1 MKLLNRKGFTLV
13 ELLAVLVIM
22 IAISSIAISS
32 ISAALERSK
41 GNQNK
46 QKIKLLESAAE
57 VYVSEH
63 KNSIS
68 DSDYC
73 ISVDTLLNGGYIDE
87 DNIKDANGDLFS
99 GGIEINAN
107 DFTYNKN
114 LSSGARGL
122 QLRSKPL

>member
-1 MKLLNRKGFTLV
+1 MRMLNRKGFTLV

-22 IAISSIAISS
+22 IAISAIAIPS

-41 GNQNK
+41 NSQNK

-68 DSDYC
+68 ASC
-73 ISVDTLLNGGYIDE
+73 VSVNTLLNGGYIDE
-87 DNIKDANGDLFS
+87 DNTKDANGDLFS

-114 LSSGARGL
+114 LSGCV
-122 QLRSKPL
+122 

>member
-114 LSSGARGL
+114 LSGCV
-122 QLRSKPL
+122 

>member
-1 MKLLNRKGFTLV
+1 MKIINRKGFTLV

-22 IAISSIAISS
+22 IAISAIAIPS

-41 GNQNK
+41 NSQDK

-68 DSDYC
+68 ASC
-73 ISVDTLLNGGYIDE
+73 VSVNTLLNGGYIDE
-87 DNIKDANGDLFS
+87 DNTKDANGDMFS
-99 GGIEINAN
+99 GGVKIEDSN
-107 DFTYNKN
+107 FTYNKN
-114 LSSGARGL
+114 LSGCM
-122 QLRSKPL
+122 